1 MRGKTP
7 AYLSKAVLLFWT
19 GIGNDWAFCV
29 DQPRH
34 GSLPAPVMY
43 SSKLEGSPGKA
54 LPCKFRL
61 EQGLQIP
68 SGNSPGGYTGPIRR
82 DSKKLFSGARTPH
95 LTASVSSQFFE
106 YNPRPSGEDIFTKV
120 RCSAGKRLQ
129 IRVRHGAR
137 GSEHSF
143 GLTGQLVRAVSP
155 ALLPLQQLRWRG
167 K

>member
-34 GSLPAPVMY
+34 GSLPAPIMY

-54 LPCKFRL
+54 LPFKFRL

-68 SGNSPGGYTGPIRR
+68 SGNLPGGYTGPIRR
-82 DSKKLFSGARTPH
+82 DSKKT
-95 LTASVSSQFFE
+95 
-106 YNPRPSGEDIFTKV
+106 I
-120 RCSAGKRLQ
+120 
-129 IRVRHGAR
+129 
-137 GSEHSF
+137 
-143 GLTGQLVRAVSP
+143 
-155 ALLPLQQLRWRG
+155 
-167 K
+167 